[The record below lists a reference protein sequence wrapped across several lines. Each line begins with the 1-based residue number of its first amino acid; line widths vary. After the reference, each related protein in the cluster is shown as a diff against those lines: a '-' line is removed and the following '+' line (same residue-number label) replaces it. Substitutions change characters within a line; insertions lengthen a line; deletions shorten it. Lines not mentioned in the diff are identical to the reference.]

1 MKSSAKPCSVKRKKT
16 FASALNPTK
25 YLGLTRWVSSDRC
38 FSAQDWLDC
47 KHSSIEPFWLYSKE
61 VAADKTY
68 CAICENNFIFKFLFI
83 SSRPVLSHRA
93 LVVLCGHTSQLDR
106 QTRLMFCQPWPAFF
120 LSRWDISVICPA
132 IVLKL
137 AVTVF
142 CDRKNRPRPQHPP
155 LPLIHKFRHW
165 GVVQDATSVHR
176 TNEWAISVFIRL

>member
-1 MKSSAKPCSVKRKKT
+1 MALSWLRRFSVTSRRSPSSTEREFMKSSAKPCSVKRKKT

-120 LSRWDISVICPA
+120 FVSLRHFGHLSRNSIEARRNSILWP
-132 IVLKL
+132 K
-137 AVTVF
+137 
-142 CDRKNRPRPQHPP
+142 K
-155 LPLIHKFRHW
+155 
-165 GVVQDATSVHR
+165 
-176 TNEWAISVFIRL
+176 